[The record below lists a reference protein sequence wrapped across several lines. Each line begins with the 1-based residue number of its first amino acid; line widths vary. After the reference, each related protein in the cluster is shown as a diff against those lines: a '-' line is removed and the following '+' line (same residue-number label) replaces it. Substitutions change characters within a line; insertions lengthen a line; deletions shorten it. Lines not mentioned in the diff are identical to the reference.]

1 MRRSWLRRIGG
12 TPSAPVRALE
22 GFFFAAFFGETLE
35 GRPWA
40 IKREDRRAGFAR
52 RSFWSVP
59 RGVQLL
65 ALEIFSAFDRL
76 GDERSQ
82 NPSIHLLLLRGGV
95 AGLRV
100 FGATGAAA
108 VFGAG

>member
-1 MRRSWLRRIGG
+1 V
-12 TPSAPVRALE
+12 PARALE

-35 GRPWA
+35 RRPWA
-40 IKREDRRAGFAR
+40 REREDRQAGFAG
-52 RSFWSVP
+52 RSLWSVP
-59 RGVQLL
+59 RGIQLV

-82 NPSIHLLLLRGGV
+82 KPSIHLLLPRGVAACLRG
-95 AGLRV
+95 
-100 FGATGAAA
+100 FGATGAAV